1 MTRLRPI
8 PFRKVRKA
16 LDRLGFRA
24 IRQTGSHLI
33 LQHADG
39 RLVVLPRHDRE
50 DIRVP
55 LLRIMLTQGRIDVK
69 EFMALV

>member
-16 LDRLGFRA
+16 LDRLGFHSV
-24 IRQTGSHLI
+24 RQTGSHVI
-33 LQHADG
+33 FQHADG

-55 LLRIMLTQGRIDVK
+55 LLRIMLTQGRIDAK
-69 EFMALV
+69 EFMDLV